1 MKKILGQRLQHARQD
16 QAGFTM
22 LLTVL
27 LALTIFGLLFF
38 ALLIL
43 VTMEARRSVSQ
54 KNTNDA
60 FYEAEGLMN
69 EQYLAL
75 EIMDPATFLSFT
87 GGLATTGPQDC
98 SPNPD
103 LACELREVAGNPYAV
118 DIFIQAKV
126 GTATRKL
133 EGRYYHP
140 NASMPT
146 AGPSPTQI
154 VTPTPYYNPNRAC
167 VLGFYVSKSD
177 CNQWCNG
184 AGDCMSGSCQM
195 NPTLPGYQT
204 CLCVLPTPTLT
215 TDPAFNYF
223 ETEPSPIP

>member
-1 MKKILGQRLQHARQD
+1 
-16 QAGFTM
+16 M

-43 VTMEARRSVSQ
+43 VTMETRRSVSQ

-75 EIMDPATFLSFT
+75 EIMDSATFLSFT
-87 GGLATTGPQDC
+87 GGLVTPQDC

-103 LACELREVAGNPYAV
+103 IHCELRQVPANPYAV
-118 DIFIQAKV
+118 DIVIQAKV

-133 EGRYYHP
+133 EGRYVHP
-140 NASMPT
+140 SGLVPT
-146 AGPSPTQI
+146 AGPSPKSKP
-154 VTPTPYYNPNRAC
+154 TPTPYVQAC
-167 VLGFYVSKSD
+167 VLGFYVSQSN
-177 CNQWCNG
+177 CNAGTDWCNDN
-184 AGDCMSGSCQM
+184 GDCAEGTCQS
-195 NPTLPGYQT
+195 NK
-204 CLCVLPTPTLT
+204 CVCALPTPTPT
-215 TDPAFNYF
+215 VDPAFNYF
-223 ETEPSPIP
+223 ETEPSPMP

>member
-1 MKKILGQRLQHARQD
+1 MKKSFTQKLQRARQD
-16 QAGFTM
+16 QGGFTM

-43 VTMEARRSVSQ
+43 VTMETRRSVSQ

-75 EIMDPATFLSFT
+75 EIMDSATFLSFT
-87 GGLATTGPQDC
+87 GGLNTGPQDC
-98 SPNPD
+98 SPSPD
-103 LACELREVAGNPYAV
+103 LNCELREVTGNPYAV
-118 DIFIQAKV
+118 DIVIQAKV

-140 NASMPT
+140 NALVPT
-146 AGPSPTQI
+146 AGPSPI
-154 VTPTPYYNPNRAC
+154 PSATPTPYYDPTKAC
-167 VLGFYVSKSD
+167 VLGFYVSQSNCNDGTKWCDTPDD
-177 CNQWCNG
+177 C
-184 AGDCMSGSCQM
+184 SEGSCQS
-195 NPTLPGYQT
+195 GI
-204 CLCVLPTPTLT
+204 CVCPSATPTPTV
-215 TDPAFNYF
+215 DPAFNYF
-223 ETEPSPIP
+223 ETEPSPM